1 MPVSVNATLGDLVVE
16 DPRRSR
22 IFENLGID
30 YCCNGQRSLA
40 QAASEAG
47 LDPAEV
53 AASLALADPP
63 APASWQH
70 LENAALAHDI
80 VDTHHAYLWA
90 EMPRL
95 RALVDKVYSVHGD
108 LHPELERVR
117 SAFIEAVDDLD
128 PHMTREERVLFPAIS
143 RMEKAQA
150 AINLPF
156 SSLAE
161 PINQMLAEHDVVGE
175 LFREIRALT
184 NHYAPPEGACAS
196 YQAMLKGLE
205 EMELD
210 IHEHV
215 HKENNILFPRVL
227 QMEHRILSGSI
238 S

>member
-80 VDTHHAYLWA
+80 VDTHHAYLWE

-95 RALVDKVYSVHGD
+95 RALVDKVHGVHGAR
-108 LHPELERVR
+108 HPELARVQ
-117 SAFIEAVDDLD
+117 AAYAAVIADLE
-128 PHMTREERVLFPAIS
+128 PHLTTEERSVFPAIS
-143 RMEKAQA
+143 RLEKATGEVT
-150 AINLPF
+150 F
-156 SSLAE
+156 SFGSLEEALTAL
-161 PINQMLAEHDVVGE
+161 IREHDAVGDLFKEMRE
-175 LFREIRALT
+175 LTAG
-184 NHYAPPEGACAS
+184 YVPPDDACGS
-196 YQAMLKGLE
+196 YVAMLDGLLT
-205 EMELD
+205 MERDL
-210 IHEHV
+210 HEHI
-215 HKENNILFPRVL
+215 HKENNILFPKVL
-227 QMEHRILSGSI
+227 ELLRQRSAVHA
-238 S
+238 